1 VVVDDF
7 DILGSSFRPAEAN
20 APLVVDSDAEL
31 TEAISLQGLQS
42 IAAQGTFTQP
52 DQLRFPIPKADDH
65 WRALVL

>member
-31 TEAISLQGLQS
+31 TEAISLEGLQS
-42 IAAQGTFTQP
+42 IAARGRQIGKGHGSIQP
-52 DQLRFPIPKADDH
+52 AQTT
-65 WRALVL
+65 